1 MVTGLRWRLLAADP
15 LNLIWIMPAQGRYNG
30 MQPPR
35 PGAVFFEG
43 EHMTPVRAF
52 QKIIPR
58 FQTPPEWGI
67 EPVPRDHRVLGF
79 MDFMVL
85 WGDLGIGLLVMLTGT
100 FLVPGLGLGSALLA
114 ILIGS
119 AGGCLLLALIGAVG
133 SSTGAPTMVLMRPVL
148 GVRGSYAPTILNVL
162 QLIGWTIFEFVVM
175 GVAASVIA
183 RTLLGTG
190 SYAVWA
196 AVFAAIV
203 IVMGVGGPIGVVRQ
217 WLEKFAVWIALATG
231 VWLTVHAFSTFDV
244 AALLRQPGD
253 GSLSFGSGV
262 DLAIALPISWLPL
275 VADYNRFSR
284 STRQGFW
291 GTMLGFFVTNA
302 WFLSLGALLLLG
314 SKVAQ
319 EPKDFASAIALS
331 AGWIAL
337 LILLADETHNA
348 WADLYSSAVSLQ
360 NLFPKVKQRW
370 LIVGLGAACF
380 LVAVFLDITRYQN
393 FLYLIGSFFVP
404 LFGLLTADFFVLRRR
419 RYRVEEFYRTQG
431 AYRGVKVPAM
441 IAWVAG
447 IAAYHLANPTTL
459 GAIFPEW
466 QKVVPS
472 SIGLA
477 GGSVPSFAVAFLL
490 CLVFGFAGRS
500 RGKGLED
507 TE

>member
-1 MVTGLRWRLLAADP
+1 V
-15 LNLIWIMPAQGRYNG
+15 GRF
-30 MQPPR
+30 
-35 PGAVFFEG
+35 FFE
-43 EHMTPVRAF
+43 EERMT
-52 QKIIPR
+52 QIIPR
-58 FQTPPEWGI
+58 FHTPPEWGI
-67 EPVPRDHRVLGF
+67 EPVPRQQRVLGF

-119 AGGCLLLALIGAVG
+119 AAGCLLLALIGAVG
-133 SSTGAPTMVLMRPVL
+133 SSTGAPTMVLLRPVL
-148 GVRGSYAPTILNVL
+148 GVRGSYAPTVLNVL

-183 RTLLGTG
+183 RTVFGTG
-190 SYAVWA
+190 SYAVWT
-196 AVFAAIV
+196 AVFAVIV
-203 IVMGVGGPIGVVRQ
+203 IIMGVGGPIGVVRQ

-231 VWLTVHAFSTFDV
+231 VWLTIHAFSTMDV

-253 GSLSFGSGV
+253 GSLPFGSGV

-291 GTMLGFFVTNA
+291 GTMLGFFITNA

-319 EPKDFASAIALS
+319 EPKDFASAIALT

-360 NLFPKVKQRW
+360 NLFPKGKQRW

-404 LFGLLTADFFVLRRR
+404 LFGLLTADFFVLKRR
-419 RYRVEEFYRTQG
+419 RYRVEEFYKAKG
-431 AYRGVKVPAM
+431 AYWFTGGVKVRAM
-441 IAWVAG
+441 IAWAAG
-447 IAAYHLANPTTL
+447 IAAYHLANPATL
-459 GAIFPEW
+459 GAIFPAW
-466 QKVVPS
+466 QKLVPS

-477 GGSVPSFAVAFLL
+477 GGSLPSFAVAFLL
-490 CLVFGFAGRS
+490 SLAFGFAERA
-500 RGKGLED
+500 RTKGLED
-507 TE
+507 TK